1 MESDEIRQNLV
12 EIVKILRRYDHWMLE
27 GLSLEDL
34 EWKPRGGN
42 ARTIK
47 SLFRHILN
55 AEIYWL
61 KHLGDNFF
69 SYQSK
74 DKSMQELYETFNELE
89 SYLISLISSASQ
101 EDLKIRNPIYDNEDL
116 KTPGSLAWMIL
127 RTSLHAVHHFGQ
139 ISHIRFSMDKPPD
152 PNSKEIT
159 WGEAMDVI
167 TKAMLN

>member
-1 MESDEIRQNLV
+1 MEIKEVKQHLI
-12 EIVKILRRYDHWMLE
+12 EIVKILRKYNHWMLN
-27 GLSLEDL
+27 GLTLEEL

-47 SLFRHILN
+47 SLFRHVLN

-61 KHLGDNFF
+61 KHWGDNFF

-74 DKSMQELYETFNELE
+74 ERSMQELYETFNELE
-89 SYLISLISSASQ
+89 TYLISLISNASA
-101 EDLKIRNPIYDNEDL
+101 ENLKIRNPIFDNEEL

-139 ISHIRFSMDKPPD
+139 ISHIRFSMGNPPD
-152 PNSKEIT
+152 PNSREIT

-167 TKAMLN
+167 TKALLY

>member
-1 MESDEIRQNLV
+1 MESEEVRQHLI
-12 EIVKILRRYDHWMLE
+12 EIVKILRRYDKWMLQ
-27 GLSLEDL
+27 GLSLEEL
-34 EWKPRGGN
+34 EWKPRSGN

-74 DKSMQELYETFNELE
+74 DKSMQELFETFNELE
-89 SYLISLISSASQ
+89 SYLISLISSVSP
-101 EDLKIRNPIYDNEDL
+101 ENLKIRNPIYDNDDL
-116 KTPGSLAWMIL
+116 KAAGSLAWMIL

-152 PNSKEIT
+152 PNLKEVT